1 MIDFEIKND
10 SKWAGRLNFQIGHV
24 FEGYDSDS
32 DTIDDSHI
40 DLEDSIVITE
50 DAFSLIESCFSSE
63 FPEDDRHRIYYHH
76 GAHLH
81 SIQSIKSIIDKLI
94 DKKVKFDQDG
104 VSTKVYYW
112 FEETVIQYLNANRNF
127 IYNFIDNVV
136 KFLKFS
142 ILEIKCKAIYVVGI

>member
-1 MIDFEIKND
+1 MIDFKIKND
-10 SKWAGRLNFQIGHV
+10 SRWAGRLNFQIGHV

-50 DAFSLIESCFSSE
+50 DAFSLIESCFASE
-63 FPEDDRHRIYYHH
+63 FPEDDRHRIYYYH

-81 SIQSIKSIIDKLI
+81 NIQSIESIIDKLI

-112 FEETVIQYLNANRNF
+112 FEDTVIQYLNSNRNF
-127 IYNFIDNVV
+127 IYDFIDNVV
-136 KFLKFS
+136 KFLRFS
-142 ILEIKCKAIYVVGI
+142 IAEIKCKAIYVVGV